1 MTEQISTP
9 LVQQD
14 NEACWYLQGTIGGDR
29 ARSQRLM
36 LNNFPFQVGRKSGLS
51 LTLQSGK
58 VSKVHAEF
66 VYEGSELWLRDLS
79 STNGTMVN
87 GQRIVGR
94 TRINADDIV
103 QFGELEFRVI
113 QQTDNEMF
121 NTICVLPVPV
131 VSPAMQFRRLMEIG
145 DIVPHY
151 QPVVSLSGGG
161 ILGYEVL
168 ARSNYD
174 GLETAQDLFLTAAR
188 MGQEVALSDLCRRE
202 GVRQGKALP
211 NRPTLFV
218 NTHPAEV
225 GQPEL
230 LVFLRQLQEQ
240 QLPMPLV
247 LEIHESAACDV
258 STMRELRLGLRELHI
273 GLAYDDFG
281 SGQSRLMELME
292 VPPDFVKFDMGLV
305 RDIHKAP
312 AQRQT
317 TLETLVR
324 MVRNLGVAPLAEG
337 VECSEEAAVCTQM
350 GFLYSQGFLHGRPVP
365 AAQIVAEFI
374 DEQYGQHSSNGPET
388 PWFDRSHRAPSVT
401 LPDFSMLTPCAG
413 TEFPDHCC
421 RGDSAQGPRPGR

>member
-1 MTEQISTP
+1 
-9 LVQQD
+9 
-14 NEACWYLQGTIGGDR
+14 
-29 ARSQRLM
+29 M
-36 LNNFPFQVGRKSGLS
+36 LNSFPFQVGRKTGLS

-58 VSKVHAEF
+58 VSKLHAEF
-66 VYEGSELWLRDLS
+66 VYEGTELWLKDLC
-79 STNGTMVN
+79 STNGTIVN
-87 GQRIVGR
+87 GKKIAGR
-94 TRINADDIV
+94 TQINPDDIV

-113 QQTDNEMF
+113 QQTDDEMF
-121 NTICVLPVPV
+121 STICVLPVSV
-131 VSPAMQFRRLMEIG
+131 VSPAMQFRRLMELG

-161 ILGYEVL
+161 IIGYEVL

-174 GLETAQDLFLTAAR
+174 GLENAHDLFLTAAH

-225 GQPEL
+225 GNPDL
-230 LVFLRQLQEQ
+230 LDFLRQLQEQ
-240 QLPMPLV
+240 ELPMPLV

-258 STMRELRLGLRELHI
+258 TTLRELRLALRELHI

-292 VPPDFVKFDMGLV
+292 VPPDFVKFDMGLI

-312 AQRQT
+312 AQRQS

-324 MVRNLGVAPLAEG
+324 MVRNLGVAPLSEG
-337 VECSEEAAVCTQM
+337 FECSEEVTVCTQM
-350 GFLYSQGFLHGRPVP
+350 GVLY
-365 AAQIVAEFI
+365 
-374 DEQYGQHSSNGPET
+374 
-388 PWFDRSHRAPSVT
+388 
-401 LPDFSMLTPCAG
+401 
-413 TEFPDHCC
+413 
-421 RGDSAQGPRPGR
+421 